1 MQTRTG
7 FLCFLFLCISSFG
20 FTQTKIIAFENVHII
35 PMDKDT
41 ILPNKRVIIQ
51 NGRIHTIESA
61 SKPASIPIDEI
72 IPASGKYLMPGLAE
86 THYHLQN
93 NIQNE
98 FKLLIANGIT
108 SARNMAEYP
117 GQDQITI
124 RNQVQKNAY
133 LAPHYYT
140 AGPYLMRKD
149 FRNTHSVD
157 SIIKLHLTK
166 GYNYLKLADNL
177 PKETYLKL
185 LAETQK
191 NHIDIIGHGQRNLPL
206 EFSLRMKSIAHVEE
220 FMNILP
226 KKVLLSDALLNQAAQ
241 QVKTSGVYVSPTLGI
256 FEMIGKYASKEG
268 SEVLHKNPNLKY
280 LPKHYVNYWTSDK
293 INYRTHS
300 WFTTPESLKRLAREL
315 KWQQKFTLILHQNG
329 VPLMAGSDTY
339 GLFLPGF
346 SLHHELELIHSAGL
360 STYETLKTATVVP
373 ARYFNTYSQ
382 SGTITEGKLA
392 DVVLLE
398 KNPLENIQHT
408 RSVLGV
414 MLKGKWMN
422 RKKLD
427 AYLLEVAQSY
437 QTKK

>member
-7 FLCFLFLCISSFG
+7 LLSFLFLCISTLG
-20 FTQTKIIAFENVHII
+20 FTQSKTFSFENVHVI
-35 PMDKDT
+35 PMDRDT
-41 ILPNKRVIIQ
+41 VLHNKRVIIQ
-51 NGRIHTIESA
+51 DGKIHSIESA
-61 SKPASIPIDEI
+61 LHPASIPIDQV
-72 IPASGKYLMPGLAE
+72 IPATGKYLMPGLAE

-124 RNQVQKNAY
+124 RNQVHKNTY

-149 FRNTHSVD
+149 FRNENSVD
-157 SIIKLHLTK
+157 SIIQHHLTK
-166 GYNYLKLADNL
+166 GYDYLKLADNL
-177 PKETYLKL
+177 PKATYVKL
-185 LAETQK
+185 LAAAQK
-191 NHIDIIGHGQRNLPL
+191 NEIDVIGHGQRDLPL

-220 FMNILP
+220 FLNIFP
-226 KKVLLSDALLNQAAQ
+226 KKVLVSTPLLNQAAQ

-256 FEMIGKYASKEG
+256 FEMISKYASKDETK
-268 SEVLHKNPNLKY
+268 VLHQNPNLKY
-280 LPKHYVNYWTSDK
+280 LPKNYLDYWTSDE
-293 INYRTHS
+293 INYRS
-300 WFTTPESLKRLAREL
+300 LPWFTEPTSLKRLAKEL
-315 KWQQKFTLILHQNG
+315 QWQQKFTLILHQNG

-346 SLHHELELIHSAGL
+346 SLHHELELIHNSGL

-373 ARYFNTYSQ
+373 ARYFKAFSQ
-382 SGTITEGKLA
+382 SGTINEGKLA
-392 DVVLLE
+392 DVVLLD

-408 RSVLGV
+408 RTILGV

-427 AYLLEVAQSY
+427 AYLLEVAESY